1 MTGGQLHQ
9 ALSYNITPWL
19 SHFKYYS
26 QVFLKLFPEIPK
38 DDPGHISRNDTGLP
52 HTLCLPQST
61 VMYIHQLSSPLF
73 LSLLRRWGAYAGV
86 SGDVN
91 EYVVDYIIYVS
102 AAVVFAGLAG
112 LFVTTLAPYAAGSGI
127 PEV

>member
-1 MTGGQLHQ
+1 M
-9 ALSYNITPWL
+9 
-19 SHFKYYS
+19 
-26 QVFLKLFPEIPK
+26 
-38 DDPGHISRNDTGLP
+38 
-52 HTLCLPQST
+52 
-61 VMYIHQLSSPLF
+61 
-73 LSLLRRWGAYAGV
+73 
-86 SGDVN
+86 N